1 MHRTLVVMAA
11 AVGGE
16 GAIDERALVPIMP
29 DVVAPA
35 GVGEGAVC
43 ACASVL
49 PTPAIVVPAGDGEE
63 ADAPVVATCTVVGL
77 EGTDAVLEDGG
88 APLDGGE
95 DVTSMGVVL
104 ILASLSSIFCNN
116 PSILFE
122 RTSMVADAGSAVV
135 EGGRA
140 IALPN
145 AAALGSNLANK
156 MVESEELAIW
166 RKIWGIPKNLTLITN
181 CYGRRSPNHNSK
193 SI

>member
-1 MHRTLVVMAA
+1 MAA

-63 ADAPVVATCTVVGL
+63 ADTPVVATCAVVGL
-77 EGTDAVLEDGG
+77 EGTDTVLEDGG

-116 PSILFE
+116 QGFKSPAKMFS
-122 RTSMVADAGSAVV
+122 
-135 EGGRA
+135 GRA
-140 IALPN
+140 
-145 AAALGSNLANK
+145 AATAFSGL
-156 MVESEELAIW
+156 
-166 RKIWGIPKNLTLITN
+166 
-181 CYGRRSPNHNSK
+181 
-193 SI
+193 